1 VTRRWWAAACACG
14 ALVMGGCAAPDPS
27 SGAAGLPPPGDTAI
41 PSAISTPAPTRL
53 QFSGRLSLRLQ
64 QPRTGAAD
72 GGTVLFEFD
81 GHPQEGSLMLQS
93 VIGTTVATARWG
105 PQGAEII
112 TPQGTRS
119 GARLDEVATVLLGQ
133 SLPLEA
139 LLHWVRAEPWDK
151 AAHEMRADGFEQLGW
166 TISLEA
172 WHERLITA
180 RRPARADRPQ
190 DWDITVRARLD
201 EPTPVQQRSGR

>member
-1 VTRRWWAAACACG
+1 LAA
-14 ALVMGGCAAPDPS
+14 L
-27 SGAAGLPPPGDTAI
+27 GDTLA
-41 PSAISTPAPTRL
+41 PSAVSAPAPERL
-53 QFSGRLSLRLQ
+53 QFSGRLSLRVQ
-64 QPRTGAAD
+64 QTLTGAAD

-81 GHPQEGSLMLQS
+81 GHPQEGTLLLQS
-93 VIGTTVATARWG
+93 VIGTTVATAHWN

-119 GARLDEVATVLLGQ
+119 GSNLNEVATFLLGQ
-133 SLPLEA
+133 HLPLEA
-139 LLHWVRAEPWDK
+139 LLHWIRAEPWAK
-151 AAHEMRADGFEQLGW
+151 ANHELRPEGFEQLGW

-172 WHERLITA
+172 WHERMITA

-201 EPTPVQQRSGR
+201 EPALLQQRSRP